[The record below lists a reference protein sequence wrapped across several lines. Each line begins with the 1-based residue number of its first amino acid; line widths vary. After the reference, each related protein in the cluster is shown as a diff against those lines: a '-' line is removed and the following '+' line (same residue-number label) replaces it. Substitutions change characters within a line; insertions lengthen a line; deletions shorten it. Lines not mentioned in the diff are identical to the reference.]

1 MRESGKIEE
10 VGLLCAGQLSAAG
23 TECLWR
29 WQLCGQAQEM
39 LTATQDGLLDTGLSN
54 ASNQYYITTS
64 LRCRWI
70 FSQNLSPLALGC
82 WR

>member
-29 WQLCGQAQEM
+29 WQLRLKRCSLPHKMGCW
-39 LTATQDGLLDTGLSN
+39 TQVSPV
-54 ASNQYYITTS
+54 QITS
-64 LRCRWI
+64 I
-70 FSQNLSPLALGC
+70 KSQLALDVDGSLAKT
-82 WR
+82 